1 MNADPTNAN
10 TGMNPTSDDNQAKF
24 DIPDIVKEQHPD
36 LVEMILKTK
45 SMDDDERQYWFHIL
59 PIMKEDQISE
69 LRKILVTEKNKLA
82 EIEKKYADKEKPP
95 IEKDPNSKFSADSY
109 EKKKEE
115 LKKQEDTQEKAEKDM
130 EADILSEIENM

>member
-10 TGMNPTSDDNQAKF
+10 TGANPNDNNQTQF

-36 LVEMILKTK
+36 LVEMILNTK

-82 EIEKKYADKEKPP
+82 EIEKKYAEKEKAT
-95 IEKDPNSKFSADSY
+95 IEKDPNAKFSADSY

-115 LKKQEDTQEKAEKDM
+115 LRKREENQEKAEKDM
-130 EADILSEIENM
+130 EADLLSEIENM